1 VVGDGVRYRKDSY
14 ELTYTNENNN
24 WKKNMI
30 LFLGSQTISLF
41 GSSLVQFA
49 IMWYITLQT
58 KSGVMMTIYIICSLI
73 PTFLLSPFGGV
84 LADRYNRKTLIVLSD
99 SLIALVTLLLA
110 ILFLSGYNAFW
121 LLFVVSVVR
130 AIGTGIQTPAI
141 GAILPQL
148 VPEEQ
153 LTKAN
158 GAYGSIQAL
167 VMLLSPMASGAL
179 LGMVSIETILFID
192 VITALIAV
200 FILFKF
206 LHVRS
211 HAKAEQQQSI
221 GYFSD
226 LKKGFVYIRNHKFLK
241 QFFLFFVLFYLLI
254 TPCAFLTPLQ
264 VARSFG
270 EDVWRL
276 TATEI
281 AFSVGMM
288 LGGILIASW
297 GFKNKI
303 HTMAVSTLVFGISTF
318 LLGIVP
324 VFWIYLV
331 LMGLIGISIPVY
343 STPSNVLLQEKVEKE
358 YLGRVFGVV
367 GMISNSM
374 MPLGMLIFGPI
385 ADIIKIE
392 VLLIGTGLLLLIQ
405 AFFLLGNKVLLE
417 AGKPTYTLTENTVQV
432 EKE

>member
-1 VVGDGVRYRKDSY
+1 VVGDGVRYRKDRY

-167 VMLLSPMASGAL
+167 VMLLAPMASGAL
-179 LGMVSIETILFID
+179 LGIVSIETILFID

-206 LHVRS
+206 LRVRS
-211 HAKAEQQQSI
+211 HAKADQEQSI

-276 TATEI
+276 TAIEI

-374 MPLGMLIFGPI
+374 MPLGMLIFGPV